1 MSQYPRIV
9 LSGVY
14 VVWDLCGTLPV
25 YARAGTVVDV
35 VPGSK
40 LELAYGGPSNLSGIV
55 PVAQRGDG
63 TCWSK
68 SALSN

>member
-1 MSQYPRIV
+1 MSANPRVV
-9 LSGVY
+9 LSSMY
-14 VVWDLCGTLPV
+14 LIWDVQGAVLPLFV
-25 YARAGTVVDV
+25 RAGTVVDV

-40 LELAYGGPSNLSGIV
+40 LEAAYGAANLSGIV

-68 SALSN
+68 AALSN